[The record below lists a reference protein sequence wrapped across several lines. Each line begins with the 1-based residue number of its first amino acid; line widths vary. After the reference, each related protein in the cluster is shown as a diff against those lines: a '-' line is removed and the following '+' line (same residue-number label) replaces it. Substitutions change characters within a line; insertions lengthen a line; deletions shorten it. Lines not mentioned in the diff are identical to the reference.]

1 MSDEVSKAESRV
13 VEFLKEGYTNSQI
26 ADKLCVS
33 EKTVKFHLTSI
44 YKKYDVKSRSEFLA
58 LMNGHSKHER
68 DLIVD
73 NYNNKKSE
81 SNLPIPQTQA
91 ITSQQDKIRFIDQQF
106 NIGKTVEQL
115 HHMVTEVTK
124 KEINPATV
132 NAACNCIARLN
143 ETVNTAIQ
151 AARFLN
157 ER

>member
-26 ADKLCVS
+26 ADRLCVS

-58 LMNGHSKHER
+58 LMNGHSKQER

-73 NYNNKKSE
+73 NYSNKKSE
-81 SNLPIPQTQA
+81 VLPVSPSQSVS
-91 ITSQQDKIRFIDQQF
+91 SQQDKIRFIDQQF

>member
-58 LMNGHSKHER
+58 LMNGHSKQER

-73 NYNNKKSE
+73 NYSNKKSE
-81 SNLPIPQTQA
+81 VLPVSPSQSVS
-91 ITSQQDKIRFIDQQF
+91 SQQDKIRFIDQQF